1 MSGFDW
7 VAGLKALGVSAL
19 GVASVLA
26 IAALLILLYREVYF
40 RGKGKDD
47 L

>member
-1 MSGFDW
+1 MNGFDW
-7 VAGLKALGVSAL
+7 RAGLAAVGLSAL

-40 RGKGKDD
+40 RGKGKDEE
-47 L
+47 